1 MKNQNQIAVVL
12 AILLISSLGVLVIPA
27 ETNEVSRPFNIYH
40 PASEAIE
47 RVYGEDYSWDIWN
60 SISQTSYINYVRQV
74 SENGS
79 RWIQS
84 TALYSEQNAQAREYI
99 ADELERVSNGRIEVE
114 TIGKWQSVVGKLPGY
129 LPGNNPVFLV
139 GGHYDSV
146 AGVDGA
152 NDDGTGVA
160 AMLEIARV
168 MSEYDWPL
176 DIYFGAWNA
185 EEIGLFGSQE
195 VAHEFYNRSIDIL
208 VHYNVDMLLVPNLDT
223 RSVFMV
229 YPEGNYH
236 TGKYWADLTVQM
248 SNTYGNG
255 RIEPVMSS
263 EFSAWTRSDHWPFIE
278 EGYASSLCA
287 HESGG
292 YRDVW
297 YHRAGDVW
305 DNPEYDYAVATEA
318 VRSIGSAIAFT
329 QARAY
334 ESPTH
339 DERSFTLQ
347 PGGERRFYMTITT
360 DTMINVSSR
369 WWGGAATYSIFDPE
383 RHLVE
388 QKVFDDTSAWE
399 PTIVLETPVTRQ
411 GVYELR
417 IFNHLGTSTGYEM
430 SWAYDSDIDGN
441 DILDSK
447 EFWIDT
453 GLFSSDQDSDTL
465 TDAYEMI
472 IGTDW
477 KSADSD
483 QDSMPDN
490 WELDYG
496 FDPLN
501 PSDAAAD
508 ADGDSLSNLEEFL
521 HGTNPLLIDS
531 DNDALPDDWEIEN
544 GLNPTIDDASED
556 PDNDQITN
564 LEEYK
569 AGTDPNVPE
578 PKPLDIL
585 LLPAILSSGVGIVIL
600 IAVVILRKR

>member
-1 MKNQNQIAVVL
+1 MKNQFVIAVVL
-12 AILLISSLGVLVIPA
+12 AVLLVSSLGVLTIPA
-27 ETNEVSRPFNIYH
+27 ETKE
-40 PASEAIE
+40 ASEPINFLLPSTESME

-60 SISQTSYINYVRQV
+60 AISQTSYTNYVRRV
-74 SENGS
+74 TENGS

-84 TALYSEQNAQAREYI
+84 TALYSERNAEAREYI
-99 ADELERVSNGRIEVE
+99 ASELERVSNGRIEVE
-114 TIGKWQSVVGKLPGY
+114 IMGNWQSVVGKLPGY
-129 LPGNNPVFLV
+129 LPGNNPAFLV

-168 MSEYDWPL
+168 MSEYEWPL

-195 VAHEFYNRSIDIL
+195 VAHEFNNRSIDIL
-208 VHYNVDMLLVPNLDT
+208 VHYNVDMLLVPDPDT
-223 RSVFMV
+223 RAALMV
-229 YPEGNYH
+229 YPAGYYH
-236 TGKYWADLTVQM
+236 VGKYWADLTVQM
-248 SNTYGNG
+248 SNTYGNE
-255 RIEPVMSS
+255 RIEPVMSTD
-263 EFSAWTRSDHWPFIE
+263 FSAWDRSDHWPFIV
-278 EGYASSLCA
+278 EGYGSSLFA

-297 YHRAGDVW
+297 YHRSGDVW
-305 DNPEYDYAVATEA
+305 NNPEYDYAVATEA
-318 VRSIGSAIAFT
+318 VRSIGAAIAFT

-334 ESPTH
+334 EIPSH
-339 DERSFTLQ
+339 GERSFTLQ
-347 PGGERRFYMTITT
+347 PGGERSFYMTITT

-383 RHLVE
+383 GYLVE

-399 PTIVLETPVTRQ
+399 PSIVLETPVTRQ

-430 SWAYDSDIDGN
+430 SWTYDSDIDGN

-453 GLFSSDQDSDTL
+453 SLFSSDQDSDTL
-465 TDAYEMI
+465 SDAYEMI

-483 QDSMPDN
+483 QDSLPDN
-490 WELDYG
+490 WELEYG
-496 FDPLN
+496 LDPLN
-501 PSDAAAD
+501 PFDAADD
-508 ADGDSLSNLEEFL
+508 ADGDSLTNLEEFQ

-531 DNDALPDDWEIEN
+531 DFDALPDAWEIEN
-544 GLNPTIDDASED
+544 GLNPTFDDASED
-556 PDNDQITN
+556 PDNDQVSN
-564 LEEYK
+564 LEEYE

-578 PKPLDIL
+578 PKPQDVL
-585 LLPAILSSGVGIVIL
+585 LLPAILSGGVG
-600 IAVVILRKR
+600 VVILTSVFIYRRR